1 MTVKEIEILKKLK
14 NNEVIELEG
23 ISIKKDRGQYNITKD
38 RFTKTYRD
46 DEFNIMCEKL
56 DQLIK
61 RANQNQERLSYEIP
75 GTKLIVLKTSAGYEI
90 YKNGKLLQKNMSEK
104 ELDAFVVQYKKG
116 LDEKKL
122 DTVRKKVANE
132 YKMSRQKKTLY
143 YFILVLSVFLLSMT
157 YIFGMQF
164 DGVTVNRTNKDLYDV
179 ITEIAEVK
187 YPERKFDK
195 FDAVYYTLNY
205 WAHDQN
211 YFMTPIVSEGE
222 GPQFNVTNNY
232 LYNYYFENE
241 LNMDLTE
248 DNTYSGFEFNAYFK
262 NEEGRYFNRDII
274 IRYIGY
280 IIGLNNATGIDELTA
295 AYASWDDKD
304 VRSNRAYNW
313 EVLSADGSSSFDKNT
328 TYYTT
333 YLQRNA
339 FLRVFLNDSSKFIH
353 EYNMF
358 ESIGWLTWTSMVLLV
373 LYIILAVSVW
383 IFKKDNIKIS
393 PFLVKVIVI
402 TGLLVMSPLLLQF
415 FFEGLS
421 KNANEFLDILENTR
435 FTTSTTVMNVIFDYV
450 VKFSNI
456 VLTGILTI
464 ALPLK
469 VVRYFV
475 LNAVQKLD
483 KDIKLERIIAPG
495 TILSESINSADWRL

>member
-14 NNEVIELEG
+14 NNEIIELEG
-23 ISIKKDRGQYNITKD
+23 ITIKKDRGQYNVTNG

-46 DEFNIMCEKL
+46 EEFNIMCEKL
-56 DQLIK
+56 DQIIK
-61 RANQNQERLSYEIP
+61 KDNSGAERLSYEIP
-75 GTKLIVLKTSAGYEI
+75 GTKLIVLKTSAGYEV
-90 YKNGKLLQKNMSEK
+90 YQSGKLLQKNMSEK
-104 ELDAFVVQYKKG
+104 ELDAFVLQYKKG
-116 LDEKKL
+116 MDEKKL
-122 DTVRKKVANE
+122 DKVRKTVVNE

-157 YIFGMQF
+157 YILGIRF
-164 DGVTVNRTNKDLYDV
+164 DGVTINRTNKDLYDV
-179 ITEIAEVK
+179 ISEIAEVK

-195 FDAVYYTLNY
+195 FDSVYYTLNY
-205 WAHDQN
+205 WAHEQN
-211 YFMTPIVSEGE
+211 YFMTPIDSNTDEL
-222 GPQFNVTNNY
+222 QLSVTNNY
-232 LYNYYFENE
+232 LYNYYLENE
-241 LNMDLTE
+241 LEMDLTE

-262 NEEGRYFNRDII
+262 NEEGRYFNKNII

-280 IIGLNNATGIDELTA
+280 IIGLDNASSIEQLTA

-333 YLQRNA
+333 YLQRNPLLKL
-339 FLRVFLNDSSKFIH
+339 FINDSSKFIH

-358 ESIGWLTWTSMVLLV
+358 ESIGWLTWVSMILLILYVL
-373 LYIILAVSVW
+373 LAVSVW

-421 KNANEFLDILENTR
+421 KNANEFLDILENTK
-435 FTTSTTVMNVIFDYV
+435 FTTSTTLMNMIFDYI

-483 KDIKLERIIAPG
+483 KDIKIERLIAPG

>member
-14 NNEVIELEG
+14 NNEIIELEG
-23 ISIKKDRGQYNITKD
+23 ISIKKDRGQYNVTKD
-38 RFTKTYRD
+38 RFTKTFKD
-46 DEFNIMCEKL
+46 EEFNIMCEKL
-56 DQLIK
+56 DQIIK
-61 RANQNQERLSYEIP
+61 RDSSSAERLSYEIP
-75 GTKLIVLKTSAGYEI
+75 GTKLIVLKTSVGYEV
-90 YKNGKLLQKNMSEK
+90 YQNGKLLQKNMSEK
-104 ELDAFVVQYKKG
+104 ELDAFVIQYKKG

-122 DTVRKKVANE
+122 DRVRKTVANE

-157 YIFGMQF
+157 YVLGIQF

-179 ITEIAEVK
+179 ISEIAEVK

-195 FDAVYYTLNY
+195 FDSVYYTLNY

-211 YFMTPIVSEGE
+211 YFMTPVDTETDE
-222 GPQFNVTNNY
+222 LQFNVTNNY
-232 LYNYYFENE
+232 LYAYYLENE
-241 LNMDLTE
+241 LEMDLTE

-262 NEEGRYFNRDII
+262 NEEGRYFSRDII

-280 IIGLNNATGIDELTA
+280 IIGLDNVLSIEELTA

-304 VRSNRAYNW
+304 VQSNRAYNW

-333 YLQRNA
+333 YLQRNP
-339 FLRVFLNDSSKFIH
+339 FLKLFINDSSKFIH

-358 ESIGWLTWTSMVLLV
+358 ESIGWLTWVSMILLILYVL
-373 LYIILAVSVW
+373 LAVSVW
-383 IFKKDNIKIS
+383 IFKKDNLRIS

-402 TGLLVMSPLLLQF
+402 TGILVMSPLLLQF

-435 FTTSTTVMNVIFDYV
+435 FTTSTVVMNVIFDYI

-483 KDIKLERIIAPG
+483 KDIKLERLIAPG
-495 TILSESINSADWRL
+495 TVLSESITSADWRL

>member
-56 DQLIK
+56 DQIIK
-61 RANQNQERLSYEIP
+61 KSNQSQQRLSYEIP

-122 DTVRKKVANE
+122 DTVRKTVASE
-132 YKMSRQKKTLY
+132 YKLSRQKKTLY
-143 YFILVLSVFLLSMT
+143 YFTLVLSVFLLSMT
-157 YIFGMQF
+157 YVFGMQF
-164 DGVTVNRTNKDLYDV
+164 DGVTVNRTNNDLYEV

-211 YFMTPIVSEGE
+211 YFMTPIDSEID
-222 GPQFNVTNNY
+222 GPQFSVTNNY

-241 LNMDLTE
+241 LKMDLSE

-262 NEEGRYFNRDII
+262 NEEGRYFNRDMI

-280 IIGLNNATGIDELTA
+280 IIGLENATGIDELTA
-295 AYASWDDKD
+295 TYASWDDKD
-304 VRSNRAYNW
+304 IKSNRAYNW

-339 FLRVFLNDSSKFIH
+339 FLRIFLNDSSKFIH

-358 ESIGWLTWTSMVLLV
+358 ESIGWLTWTSVVLLI
-373 LYIILAVSVW
+373 LYIILAVSIW

-393 PFLVKVIVI
+393 PFLVRVIVI

-435 FTTSTTVMNVIFDYV
+435 FTTSTTIMNVIFDYV

-456 VLTGILTI
+456 VLTGVLTI

-483 KDIKLERIIAPG
+483 KDMKLERIIAPG